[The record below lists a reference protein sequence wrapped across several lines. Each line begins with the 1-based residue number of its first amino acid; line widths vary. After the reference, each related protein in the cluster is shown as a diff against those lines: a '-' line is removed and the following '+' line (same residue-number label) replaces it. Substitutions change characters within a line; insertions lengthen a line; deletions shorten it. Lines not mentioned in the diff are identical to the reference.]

1 MKIRVRGR
9 RPPQILLLSITVF
22 VIVQAFAANYVSGRG
37 YELNSYQ
44 KNPGPMIHYR
54 YEQGDLVQWQENLAK
69 LLGVEKK
76 HNCVSVPENV
86 GIGFFYASP
95 LLKDMSLLYVNVVFK
110 QDILFDRMPSRDA
123 GVMLYFNQIEIR
135 GQYKVTS
142 GEQVLIDQSNQRN
155 TVFLGSTQFPWQ
167 LSYTAGTHL
176 RAVAVRFSEKLVKS
190 FVRSEKF
197 DQLEDYTKEN
207 LANAEKEQLTPE
219 LMKILNEIYQS
230 DISTVLG
237 QLVLQNRTL
246 LLVEKFLQN
255 FILHHHP
262 NARTVKFRK
271 DDLERL
277 ALVEDVLSQDID
289 NFPTI
294 EKLSRMAMMSSTK
307 LKKRFKEVY
316 GMKLYEF
323 YNHNRLQK
331 AKAMLESGEA
341 NVKEAALR
349 IGFANLSNFSKAF
362 KKEFGY
368 LPKQSRSIEAHLPS

>member
-1 MKIRVRGR
+1 
-9 RPPQILLLSITVF
+9 
-22 VIVQAFAANYVSGRG
+22 
-37 YELNSYQ
+37 
-44 KNPGPMIHYR
+44 MIHYR
-54 YEQGDLVQWQENLAK
+54 YEQGDLVQWQEDLAK

-76 HNCVSVPENV
+76 HNCIIFPEDAGV
-86 GIGFFYASP
+86 GFFYASP
-95 LLKDMSLLYVNVVFK
+95 LLKDMSLLYANVVFRK
-110 QDILFDRMPSRDA
+110 DFLFDRLPSKDA
-123 GVMLYFNQIEIR
+123 GVMLYFNQVEIR
-135 GQYKVTS
+135 GEYRVTS
-142 GEQVLIDQSNQRN
+142 GEQVVIDNSDKRN
-155 TVFLGSTQFPWQ
+155 SIFLGSTQFPWQ

-176 RAVAVRFSEKLVKS
+176 RAIAVRFSEKLVKS
-190 FVRSEKF
+190 FVKTEKF
-197 DQLEDYTKEN
+197 YQFEDYTKEN

-230 DISTVLG
+230 DISSILG
-237 QLVLQNRTL
+237 QLVLHNRTL

-255 FILHHHP
+255 FILHHNP
-262 NARTVKFRK
+262 SAKSTRIRK

-289 NFPTI
+289 DFPTI
-294 EKLSRMAMMSSTK
+294 DKLSRMAMMSSTK

-341 NVKEAALR
+341 SVKEAALR

-362 KKEFGY
+362 KKEFGF
-368 LPKQSRSIEAHLPS
+368 LPKQSKSIEAHLPS